1 MITIKTDNRNGL
13 VVGVKKVNIGDQLM
27 LTSILGKIIRLNM
40 NEVRETGRN
49 TKGVRIMD
57 LRNGDK
63 VAAIESVIPNQCED
77 GTKIC

>member
-27 LTSILGKIIRLNM
+27 LTSMLGKIIRLNM

-63 VAAIESVIPNQCED
+63 VTAIESVISNQYEGC
-77 GTKIC
+77 